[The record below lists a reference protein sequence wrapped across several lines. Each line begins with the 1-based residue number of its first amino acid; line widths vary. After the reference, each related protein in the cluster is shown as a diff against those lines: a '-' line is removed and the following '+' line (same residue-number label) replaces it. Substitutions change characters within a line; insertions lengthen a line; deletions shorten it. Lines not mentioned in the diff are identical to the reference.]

1 MCDRRRSI
9 GNAVPCGYGRR
20 CCRGRVGLVRC
31 SRGCGRI
38 GSAGPS
44 VYLARQ
50 GLATMPGGMLDG
62 PAFFKPLPPNHG
74 SMGCYPAFA
83 SARESHYFLLPI
95 DLDPFVP
102 REGEKQPLF
111 TIPLDRP
118 TLPEC
123 RLRSWP

>member
-1 MCDRRRSI
+1 MCGRRPNI
-9 GNAVPCGYGRR
+9 GNAFPCGYGRK

-62 PAFFKPLPPNHG
+62 PAFLKPLPPNHG
-74 SMGCYPAFA
+74 SMGCYHL
-83 SARESHYFLLPI
+83 SAEPLVEKARGVLV
-95 DLDPFVP
+95 LDDSTLDKFHA
-102 REGEKQPLF
+102 KK
-111 TIPLDRP
+111 IPLV
-118 TLPEC
+118 
-123 RLRSWP
+123 